1 MTCHTHIRRTD
12 GPMKKWKQFPTIVTK
27 HRNAKTPDRYFTDF
41 QQLLQVWMS
50 IHPNGIRAHY
60 WAITHDKRDMPKVD
74 IIILLHRRATVAVT
88 ACITTALEDAFE
100 DNAQLSVAVTM
111 NSKAFRSIVKQRIL

>member
-1 MTCHTHIRRTD
+1 MTRVR
-12 GPMKKWKQFPTIVTK
+12 GQPTCLRAALASAA
-27 HRNAKTPDRYFTDF
+27 H
-41 QQLLQVWMS
+41 MS

-60 WAITHDKRDMPKVD
+60 WAITHDRRDMPKVD